1 MMRVT
6 DVHKAIDGKP
16 ILRGVSFTI
25 EPGKIIGLV
34 GRNGEG
40 KTTLL
45 RTLVGV
51 YDPDQGSVSYDSK
64 DIHTHTHAACKQD
77 VVFVPDAP
85 TALEMYTIRECAAW
99 YGMIYPKF
107 DLFFFTSAME
117 RFKLPMHKRVRTLS
131 KGMKM
136 LFSTALGLAT
146 KAGLILFDEPTN
158 GVDAVAK
165 KQLLSLIVDSL
176 HENNSIVI
184 SSHMLS
190 ELDRIADSVVLL
202 RDGRTDDIW
211 ELELLREQMKK
222 LQVVFNGDKSPMW
235 LHREDVFVL
244 QQVGRVYTVILESN
258 EAMAELQEMKPL
270 LVDEL
275 PLTLED
281 WFIGKAGG
289 NDDEA

>member
-1 MMRVT
+1 MMQVT
-6 DVHKAIDGKP
+6 DVHKAIDGKS
-16 ILRGVSFTI
+16 ILRGASFAI
-25 EPGKIIGLV
+25 EPGKITGLV
-34 GRNGEG
+34 GRNGAG

-45 RTLVGV
+45 RTLVGI
-51 YDPDQGSVSYDSK
+51 YDPDHGSVSFHGN
-64 DIHTHTHAACKQD
+64 DIHKHTACKQD
-77 VVFVPDAP
+77 IVFVPDAP

-99 YGMIYPKF
+99 YGMIYPNF

-117 RFKLPMHKRVRTLS
+117 RFKLPMNKKVRTLS

-136 LFSTALGLAT
+136 LFGTALGLAT
-146 KAGLILFDEPTN
+146 KAKLILFDEPTN

-165 KQLLSLIVDSL
+165 KQLLSLIVNSL
-176 HENNSIVI
+176 EEHNSIVI

-202 RDGRTDDIW
+202 QEGRTDDIW
-211 ELELLREQMKK
+211 ELEHLRERMKK
-222 LQVVFNGDKSPMW
+222 LQVVFNGDKPPMW

-244 QQVGRVYTVILESN
+244 QQVGRVHTVILEAD
-258 EAMAELQEMKPL
+258 EAMAALQELNPL

>member
-1 MMRVT
+1 MMQVT
-6 DVHKAIDGKP
+6 DVHKAIDGKA
-16 ILRGVSFTI
+16 ILRGASFTI
-25 EPGKIIGLV
+25 EPGKITGLV
-34 GRNGEG
+34 GRNGAG

-45 RTLVGV
+45 RTLVGI
-51 YDPDQGSVSYDSK
+51 YDPDHGSVLFHGT
-64 DIHTHTHAACKQD
+64 DIHKHAACKQE

-99 YGMIYPKF
+99 YGMIYPNF

-117 RFKLPMHKRVRTLS
+117 RFKLPMNKRVRTLS

-146 KAGLILFDEPTN
+146 KAKLILFDEPTN

-165 KQLLSLIVDSL
+165 KQLLSLIVNSL
-176 HENNSIVI
+176 DEHNSIVI
-184 SSHMLS
+184 SSHMLG
-190 ELDRIADSVVLL
+190 ELDRMADTVVLL
-202 RDGRTDDIW
+202 QEGRTDDIW
-211 ELELLREQMKK
+211 ELEHLRERMKK
-222 LQVVFNGDKSPMW
+222 LQVVFNGDKPPMW
-235 LHREDVFVL
+235 LHRADVFVL
-244 QQVGRVYTVILESN
+244 QQVGRVNTVILETD
-258 EAMAELQEMKPL
+258 EAMAALQELNPL

-281 WFIGKAGG
+281 WFIGKAGD